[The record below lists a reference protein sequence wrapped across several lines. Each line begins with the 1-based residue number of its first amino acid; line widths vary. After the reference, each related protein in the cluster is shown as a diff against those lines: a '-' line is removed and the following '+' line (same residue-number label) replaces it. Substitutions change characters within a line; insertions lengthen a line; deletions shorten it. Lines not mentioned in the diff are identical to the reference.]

1 MVPVLND
8 VGTMCAVFGNH
19 DFGMVNFYFIFSA
32 CHAKG
37 AVQMMC
43 TRRVGSVNSVRCIYF
58 EIFF

>member
-32 CHAKG
+32 CKRGCSNDVYAASG
-37 AVQMMC
+37 V
-43 TRRVGSVNSVRCIYF
+43 S
-58 EIFF
+58 